1 MEEEEIEPV
10 IFSMPKF
17 PRKRKRRNN
26 NNNNNNILFDKEEVA
41 TTVWNTIKNTVVLY
55 IHTAKNIR
63 TKVLYRINV
72 SGNRWRR

>member
-17 PRKRKRRNN
+17 PRKE
-26 NNNNNNILFDKEEVA
+26 KEEIII
-41 TTVWNTIKNTVVLY
+41 TIIITYCLTRRKWQLQYVQYGILCTMENSA
-55 IHTAKNIR
+55 AKNKM

-72 SGNRWRR
+72 SGNRWCR